1 MRTSS
6 QNLRRA
12 GGQSSSARLAAACVS
27 AFLLLFPRLAAAET
41 RSLLSDRCAQEPAM
55 PTSRD
60 ALLHHQLSEAAVAER
75 EMQRYGR
82 AEVERRQREAQ
93 TEIDRIY
100 ADVMSRSAPAD
111 RQISAKQAAA
121 SATISSP

>member
-1 MRTSS
+1 
-6 QNLRRA
+6 
-12 GGQSSSARLAAACVS
+12 
-27 AFLLLFPRLAAAET
+27 
-41 RSLLSDRCAQEPAM
+41 M

-60 ALLHHQLSEAAVAER
+60 ALLHHQPSEATVTER

-93 TEIDRIY
+93 AEVNRIY

-111 RQISAKQAAA
+111 RQINAKQAAA

>member
-1 MRTSS
+1 
-6 QNLRRA
+6 
-12 GGQSSSARLAAACVS
+12 
-27 AFLLLFPRLAAAET
+27 
-41 RSLLSDRCAQEPAM
+41 M